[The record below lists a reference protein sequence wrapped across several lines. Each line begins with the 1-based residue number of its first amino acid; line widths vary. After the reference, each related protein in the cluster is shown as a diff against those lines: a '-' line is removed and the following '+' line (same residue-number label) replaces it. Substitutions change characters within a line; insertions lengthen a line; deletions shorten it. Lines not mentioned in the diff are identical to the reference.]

1 MPIIVPTITIEKS
14 THTLIKEGFYLLEKL
29 SAKLTDEGE
38 YEKTRNNRRPWSNG
52 NSVFHATHY

>member
-14 THTLIKEGFYLLEKL
+14 THILIKEGFSLWEKL

-38 YEKTRNNRRPWSNG
+38 YEKTRNNRRSWSNG